1 MQPLQTLPID
11 FGAILLSQANLSVC
25 KDVQWTCKLYRYKQ
39 HAILH
44 LVYIVGLDL
53 ITSNVIFTWAE
64 HPRQYRQLSLVIF
77 YSTLKCWYKKKNIKK
92 HRASAISLLYVS
104 SVNSEAGAAFRNL

>member
-25 KDVQWTCKLYRYKQ
+25 KDVQWTCELYRYKQ

-53 ITSNVIFTWAE
+53 ITWNVIFTWAE

-77 YSTLKCWYKKKNIKK
+77 YSFKMLIQKKKPIKNIELVQY
-92 HRASAISLLYVS
+92 HYCMYPV
-104 SVNSEAGAAFRNL
+104 